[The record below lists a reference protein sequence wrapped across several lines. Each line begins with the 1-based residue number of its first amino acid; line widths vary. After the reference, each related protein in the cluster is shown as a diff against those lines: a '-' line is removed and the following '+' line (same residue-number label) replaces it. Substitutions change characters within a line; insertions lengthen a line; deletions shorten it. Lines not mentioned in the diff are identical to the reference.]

1 MQLPVGVPSDSCQ
14 SEKRLYQNYY
24 ENSEPSNFEAF
35 AYNPYPIP
43 PPQDQAAS
51 RGLRHQD
58 NNWNLS
64 ISPFLII
71 IIRWID
77 TSHHLPQPLLL
88 TAKGALCIDCLLH
101 ILHLDHC
108 YRIMLQVS
116 PPARVHA
123 STTIRRD
130 NNQSIPIT
138 DVEQRCCTFP
148 AGLPSSSSQQYDG
161 YLVHSSAE
169 ASD

>member
-35 AYNPYPIP
+35 AYNPYLIP

-58 NNWNLS
+58 NNWNIS
-64 ISPFLII
+64 ISPLLII

-77 TSHHLPQPLLL
+77 TSHQLPQSLLL
-88 TAKGALCIDCLLH
+88 TAKGALRIDCLLH
-101 ILHLDHC
+101 ILHLDHRD
-108 YRIMLQVS
+108 RIMHQVH
-116 PPARVHA
+116 PPAGISG
-123 STTIRRD
+123 STTIRG
-130 NNQSIPIT
+130 NNHESISVAH
-138 DVEQRCCTFP
+138 VEHRCCTFP
-148 AGLPSSSSQQYDG
+148 AGLPSSSSQQ
-161 YLVHSSAE
+161 
-169 ASD
+169 